1 MPLLSRVGHRS
12 TPFPSPAS
20 VSKMA
25 VAGGGGP
32 VRLRLL
38 FDYPPP
44 GSPGCSLCWLLLEPS
59 QVRLVTDLIS
69 LIREKFGFSRRA
81 QLSLFLEGALLPPTE
96 SARLVRDNDSLRVK
110 LEEVVADICDEM
122 GNGITYSSRKE
133 RKRHRQK
140 LEEEGE
146 SKSED
151 DRHRRKK
158 KKKKQN
164 SEHLSYKKED
174 SVNVQDSWKKSKKR
188 KRKEEVNGRNGIT
201 GGKEDSGLDESKKL
215 KKKLEGE
222 KELEQERKDAKQ
234 RKIRAVRGKTVL
246 EKANNSF
253 LLSPSKSSTV
263 KNIAAQSSK
272 KRGGILDCDSSSTS
286 SDSVMDM
293 KQNKSSHKPVAAT
306 VHRDKSQLVANSAIK
321 TVTASKVTAKSKDE
335 NSPKT
340 AISKKAKPQSSSSD
354 SDSSM
359 EEEEQS
365 SNSKRKLLPKNP
377 PIVNIMPKSPKAKT
391 SSSKSDSSDSETFVI
406 KKPIANV
413 GFNKSVVRNGD
424 KQLPTSSQ
432 GPAVNPS
439 SFGRGLGR
447 GEDNFFWR
455 GNRGRGCRGM
465 IRGRGRGRGRS
476 RGESNS
482 FFFNYGRESQK
493 EQQLNEAATNTSVV
507 IQNPV
512 EVPKRE
518 YSVLPLLAAP
528 PQVGEKIAFK
538 LLELTDNYTPEVS
551 DYKEGK
557 IISWNADNKQLE
569 LEILSSSAVVKEPGK
584 FDLVYESA
592 DGAEVIEYAVSQD
605 TKITE
610 SWDALIE
617 PRLIVEPSPTNE
629 STTENVPDQLQM

>member
-1 MPLLSRVGHRS
+1 
-12 TPFPSPAS
+12 
-20 VSKMA
+20 MA
-25 VAGGGGP
+25 AAGGGGP

-110 LEEVVADICDEM
+110 LEEVVADSCDEM
-122 GNGITYSSRKE
+122 GNGITYLSRKE

-158 KKKKQN
+158 KQN
-164 SEHLSYKKED
+164 SEHLSCKEED

-201 GGKEDSGLDESKKL
+201 GGKDDSGLDESKKL
-215 KKKLEGE
+215 KKKSEGE
-222 KELEQERKDAKQ
+222 KEPETERKDVKQ
-234 RKIRAVRGKTVL
+234 RKTRAVKGKTVL
-246 EKANNSF
+246 EKANNIF
-253 LLSPSKSSTV
+253 LLSPSKRSKV
-263 KNIAAQSSK
+263 KNISAQSSK
-272 KRGGILDCDSSSTS
+272 KRGGISDCDSSSTS
-286 SDSVMDM
+286 SDNEMDM

-306 VHRDKSQLVANSAIK
+306 LHTDKAQLAANSAIK
-321 TVTASKVTAKSKDE
+321 AVAASKVTAKSKDE

-340 AISKKAKPQSSSSD
+340 AISKKAKPQSLSSD

-359 EEEEQS
+359 EEKEQS
-365 SNSKRKLLPKNP
+365 SNSMRNLLPKNP
-377 PIVNIMPKSPKAKT
+377 PIVNIMSKSPKAKT

-413 GFNKSVVRNGD
+413 GFNKSFVRNSD
-424 KQLPTSSQ
+424 KQLPTSNQ

-455 GNRGRGCRGM
+455 GPRGRGCRGM
-465 IRGRGRGRGRS
+465 IRGRGRS

-482 FFFNYGRESQK
+482 VFFNYSSESQK
-493 EQQLNEAATNTSVV
+493 QQQLNEAAKNTSVV

-512 EVPKRE
+512 EVPKRD

-528 PQVGEKIAFK
+528 PQIGEKIAFK
-538 LLELTDNYTPEVS
+538 LLELTENYTPEVS

-610 SWDALIE
+610 SWGALIE
-617 PRLIVEPSPTNE
+617 PRLIVEHSPTNE
-629 STTENVPDQLQM
+629 STTENVKL

>member
-1 MPLLSRVGHRS
+1 
-12 TPFPSPAS
+12 
-20 VSKMA
+20 MA
-25 VAGGGGP
+25 AAAGGGP

-110 LEEVVADICDEM
+110 LEEVVADNCDEI
-122 GNGITYSSRKE
+122 GITYSSRKE

-158 KKKKQN
+158 KKKQN
-164 SEHLSYKKED
+164 SEHLSCKEED
-174 SVNVQDSWKKSKKR
+174 SVNIQDSWKKSKKR
-188 KRKEEVNGRNGIT
+188 KEKEEVNGRNGIT
-201 GGKEDSGLDESKKL
+201 RGKDDNDLDGSKKL
-215 KKKLEGE
+215 KKKSEGE
-222 KELEQERKDAKQ
+222 KELATERKDAKQ
-234 RKIRAVRGKTVL
+234 RKTKAVRGKTVL

-253 LLSPSKSSTV
+253 LLSPSKGSTV

-272 KRGGILDCDSSSTS
+272 KRRGISDCDSSSTS
-286 SDSVMDM
+286 SDSGMNM
-293 KQNKSSHKPVAAT
+293 ILNKSSHKPVAAT
-306 VHRDKSQLVANSAIK
+306 LHRDKAQLAANSAIK
-321 TVTASKVTAKSKDE
+321 TVAASKVTAKSIDE
-335 NSPKT
+335 NSPKA

-354 SDSSM
+354 SNSSM
-359 EEEEQS
+359 AEEEQS
-365 SNSKRKLLPKNP
+365 SNSERKLLPQNP
-377 PIVNIMPKSPKAKT
+377 PIVNIMSKSPKAKT
-391 SSSKSDSSDSETFVI
+391 SSKSDSSDSETFVI

-413 GFNKSVVRNGD
+413 GFNKSLVRNGD
-424 KQLPTSSQ
+424 KQLSTNNQ

-447 GEDNFFWR
+447 GEDNFWR
-455 GNRGRGCRGM
+455 GHRGRGCRGM
-465 IRGRGRGRGRS
+465 IRGRGRS

-482 FFFNYGRESQK
+482 FFFNYSSESQK
-493 EQQLNEAATNTSVV
+493 QQQLNEAAANTSVV

-512 EVPKRE
+512 EVPKRD
-518 YSVLPLLAAP
+518 YSILPLLAAP
-528 PQVGEKIAFK
+528 PQVGGKIAFK
-538 LLELTDNYTPEVS
+538 LLELTENYTPEVS

-592 DGAEVIEYAVSQD
+592 DGAEVIEYAISQD

-610 SWDALIE
+610 SWGALIE

-629 STTENVPDQLQM
+629 STTENVKL

>member
-1 MPLLSRVGHRS
+1 
-12 TPFPSPAS
+12 
-20 VSKMA
+20 MA
-25 VAGGGGP
+25 AAGGGGP

-110 LEEVVADICDEM
+110 LEEVVADSCDEM
-122 GNGITYSSRKE
+122 GNSITYSSRKE

-140 LEEEGE
+140 LDEEGE

-164 SEHLSYKKED
+164 SEHLSYKEED

-201 GGKEDSGLDESKKL
+201 GGKDDSGLDESKKL
-215 KKKLEGE
+215 KKKSEGE
-222 KELEQERKDAKQ
+222 KELETERKDAKQ
-234 RKIRAVRGKTVL
+234 RKTRAVKGKTVL

-272 KRGGILDCDSSSTS
+272 KRGGISDCDSSSTS
-286 SDSVMDM
+286 SDSEMDM

-306 VHRDKSQLVANSAIK
+306 LPRDKAQLAANSAIK
-321 TVTASKVTAKSKDE
+321 AVAASKVTAKSKDE

-365 SNSKRKLLPKNP
+365 SNSKRNLLPKNP
-377 PIVNIMPKSPKAKT
+377 PIVNIMSKSLKAKT

-413 GFNKSVVRNGD
+413 GFNKSLVRNGD
-424 KQLPTSSQ
+424 KQLPTSNQ

-455 GNRGRGCRGM
+455 GYRGRGCRGM
-465 IRGRGRGRGRS
+465 IRGWGRGRS

-482 FFFNYGRESQK
+482 VFFNYSSESQK
-493 EQQLNEAATNTSVV
+493 QQQLNEAAKNTSVV

-512 EVPKRE
+512 EVPKRD

-528 PQVGEKIAFK
+528 PQVGGKIAFK
-538 LLELTDNYTPEVS
+538 LLELTENYTPEVS

-610 SWDALIE
+610 SWGALIE

-629 STTENVPDQLQM
+629 STTENVKL